1 MVLPRPDQV
10 RRELMDIGATYLTVL
25 AVLLVGALIVG
36 LASATGIGAVSPAP
50 VEPAGPFF

>member
-25 AVLLVGALIVG
+25 AVLLVGALIMG
-36 LASATGIGAVSPAP
+36 LASATDIAAVYPAP
-50 VEPAGPFF
+50 IEPAGPFF